1 MFSRAAGFDRVAT
14 IRRKALFDA
23 RTGGALVEA
32 DEDPRRQAGLTAAL
46 DEEGDERGLDGA
58 GEARMDFLCECL
70 DPACREVISITLDEC
85 DFVRRVP
92 SRLVVKVGHADEES
106 ERVLMEE
113 PGRFQVVERF
123 GSSDD
128 VVAHIA
134 AWGPR
139 AKRPR
144 GQAA

>member
-1 MFSRAAGFDRVAT
+1 MGTDQDRKRQAALTADLHEEVKERRLDRV
-14 IRRKALFDA
+14 
-23 RTGGALVEA
+23 
-32 DEDPRRQAGLTAAL
+32 
-46 DEEGDERGLDGA
+46 GDDRV
-58 GEARMDFLCECL
+58 DFLCECS
-70 DPACREVISITLDEC
+70 DPACRELVSITLDEC

-92 SRLVVKVGHADEES
+92 NRLVVRVGHADAES

-134 AWGPR
+134 SWAPSGR
-139 AKRPR
+139 A
-144 GQAA
+144 A